1 MADYAAPLADMRFA
15 LDTVARLPELAAL
28 PDFAHADAELV
39 DAVMEGAS
47 KLASEMIAPL
57 NAVGDKQG
65 SRLENGVVRTPAGWK
80 EAYQAY
86 VDGGW
91 NAVAFDEAIG
101 GQGLPRALNACV
113 IEMWTSASMAWA
125 LNPLLTVGAVEAL
138 EAHGTAELRQRYL
151 GKLVSGEWTASMNL
165 TEPQA
170 GSDVGAMR
178 TRATREGDHYRV
190 KGQKIFITY
199 GDHDLTPNI
208 VHMVLARSPDG
219 PLGTSGLSL
228 FLIPKYLVN
237 ADGSLGARNDV
248 RPVSL
253 EHKLGIHASPTCVM
267 AYGDNDG
274 AIGWLVGEENRGM
287 ECMFTMMNNA
297 RLQVGLQGLA
307 IAERAYQ
314 QARDYA
320 RTRVQGKPVT
330 ATVPGDYPIAH
341 HPDVRRMLLSMRAR
355 IEAMRALVYYVAAMI
370 DRGHH
375 STDAET
381 RARFQARADLL
392 IPVVKAWC
400 TDQGVAIA
408 SLGVQIHGG
417 MGFIEEDGAAQHYR
431 DARIATIYEG
441 TNGIQANDL
450 VGRKVQRDNG
460 AAAAALIAEMR
471 GAADGN
477 RALAAGIDALDD
489 ATEWLVTN
497 ARERALTLS
506 GAVPYLD
513 LMGVVTGGWLLT
525 LEAKEAKRRLDAKDG
540 DASFNKA
547 KLGTARFYD
556 EQVLATAPA
565 LLPAIEGGETVLGFD
580 LEAL

>member
-1 MADYAAPLADMRFA
+1 MANYTAPLADMRFA

-28 PDFAHADAELV
+28 PGFAHADAELV
-39 DAVMEGAS
+39 DAVMDGAATF
-47 KLASEMIAPL
+47 ASDVVAPL
-57 NAVGDKQG
+57 NAIGDKQG
-65 SRLENGVVRTPAGWK
+65 SRLENGVVRTPGGFK
-80 EAYQAY
+80 EAYKAY

-91 NAVAFDEAIG
+91 NAVAFGEAIG

-113 IEMWTSASMAWA
+113 TEMWTSASMAWA

-138 EAHGTAELRQRYL
+138 EAHGSDELKRLYL
-151 GKLVSGEWTASMNL
+151 GKLVSGEWPASMNL

-178 TRATREGDHYRV
+178 TRATRDGDRYRI

-199 GDHDLTPNI
+199 GDHDLSDNI

-219 PLGTSGLSL
+219 PPGTAGLSL
-228 FLIPKYLVN
+228 FLVPKYFVN
-237 ADGSLGARNDV
+237 ADGSIGAKNDL

-274 AIGWLVGEENRGM
+274 AVGWLVGEENRGM
-287 ECMFTMMNNA
+287 ECMFTMMNSA

-314 QARDYA
+314 HARDYA
-320 RTRVQGKPVT
+320 NTRVQGRPVT
-330 ATVPGDYPIAH
+330 ATVPGEYPIVY

-355 IEAMRALVYYVAAMI
+355 IEAMRALVYYAAATI
-370 DRGHH
+370 DRASHAA
-375 STDAET
+375 DAAA

-400 TDQGVAIA
+400 TDQGVLVA
-408 SLGVQIHGG
+408 SIGIQVHGG
-417 MGFIEEDGAAQHYR
+417 MGFIEETGAAQYYR
-431 DARIATIYEG
+431 DARIAPIYEG

-450 VGRKVQRDNG
+450 LGRKVQRDGG

-471 GAADGN
+471 EAANGTV
-477 RALAAGIDALDD
+477 ALKTGIDTLED
-489 ATEWLVTN
+489 ATTWLVAN
-497 ARERALTLS
+497 AKERALTLS
-506 GAVPYLD
+506 GAVPYLE
-513 LMGVVTGGWLLT
+513 LLGIVAGGWLLT
-525 LEAKEAKRRLDAKDG
+525 LEAAEARRRLDAGVG
-540 DASFNKA
+540 DAGFNNA
-547 KLGTARFYD
+547 KLVTARFYD
-556 EQVLATAPA
+556 EQILATAPGLRA
-565 LLPAIEGGETVLGFD
+565 AIMGGATIMDFD
-580 LEAL
+580 IAQL

>member
-1 MADYAAPLADMRFA
+1 MADYTAPLADMRFA
-15 LDTVARLPELAAL
+15 LDTAAGLSQLATLPAFHHVA
-28 PDFAHADAELV
+28 PDLV
-39 DAVMEGAS
+39 DAVMAGAA
-47 KLASEMIAPL
+47 KLASEVIAPI
-57 NAVGDKQG
+57 NVIGDRQG
-65 SRLENGVVRTPAGWK
+65 SQFENGVVRTAPGFK

-86 VDGGW
+86 VEGGW
-91 NAVAFDEAIG
+91 NAVAFAEAIG
-101 GQGLPRALNACV
+101 GQGLPRALDMCLT
-113 IEMWTSASMAWA
+113 EMWTSGSMAWA
-125 LNPLLTVGAVEAL
+125 LNPLLTAGAVEAL
-138 EAHGTAELRQRYL
+138 EMHGSQGLKQLYL

-170 GSDVGAMR
+170 GSDVGAIR
-178 TRATREGDHYRV
+178 TRATREGDHYRI

-199 GDHDLTPNI
+199 GEHDLTPNI

-219 PLGTSGLSL
+219 PPGTAGLSL

-237 ADGSLGARNDV
+237 ADGTLGARNDL
-248 RPVSL
+248 RAVSL

-274 AIGWLVGEENRGM
+274 AVGWLVGDENRGM

-314 QARDYA
+314 HARDYA

-330 ATVPGDYPIAH
+330 ATGPGDHPIIH

-355 IEAMRALVYYVAAMI
+355 IEAMRALVYYAAAMI
-370 DRGHH
+370 DRGRH
-375 STDAET
+375 STDSTT
-381 RARFQARADLL
+381 RQRCHERADLL

-417 MGFIEEDGAAQHYR
+417 MGFIEETGAAQYYR
-431 DARIATIYEG
+431 DARIAPIYEG

-450 VGRKVQRDNG
+450 VSRKVQRDG

-471 GAADGN
+471 NEANANPTLTAAIGALEDG
-477 RALAAGIDALDD
+477 
-489 ATEWLVTN
+489 TTWLEAN
-497 ARERALTLS
+497 AKERAVTLS
-506 GAVPYLD
+506 GAAPYLE
-513 LMGVVTGGWLLT
+513 LMGIVAGGWLLS
-525 LEAKEAKRRLDAKDG
+525 LEAREARHRLDSRQG
-540 DASFNKA
+540 DAAFYRA
-547 KLGTARFYD
+547 KCVTARFYD
-556 EQVLATAPA
+556 EHFLALAPG
-565 LLPAIEGGETVLGFD
+565 LLPAIKGGETVLGFD
-580 LEAL
+580 LALL

>member
-1 MADYAAPLADMRFA
+1 MADYSAPLADMRFA
-15 LDTVARLPELAAL
+15 LDAIAHLPELAVL
-28 PDFAHADAELV
+28 PGFTHADPDLV
-39 DAVMEGAS
+39 DAVIEGAATF
-47 KLASEMIAPL
+47 ASEVVAPL
-57 NAVGDKQG
+57 NVVGDKQG
-65 SRLENGVVRTPAGWK
+65 SRLENGVVRTPDGFK
-80 EAYQAY
+80 EAYKAF

-113 IEMWTSASMAWA
+113 TEMWTSASMAWA

-138 EAHGTAELRQRYL
+138 EAHGSDELKRLYL
-151 GKLVSGEWTASMNL
+151 GKLVSGEWPASMNL

-178 TRATREGDHYRV
+178 TRATRDGDRYRI

-199 GDHDLTPNI
+199 GDHDLSDNI

-219 PLGTSGLSL
+219 PPGTAGLSL
-228 FLIPKYLVN
+228 FLIPKYLVD
-237 ADGSLGARNDV
+237 ADGSLGAKNDL

-274 AIGWLVGEENRGM
+274 AVGWLVGEENRGM
-287 ECMFTMMNNA
+287 ECMFTMMNSA

-314 QARDYA
+314 HARDYA

-330 ATVPGDYPIAH
+330 ATAPGAYPIVH

-355 IEAMRALVYYVAAMI
+355 IEAMRALVYYAAAML
-370 DRGHH
+370 DRANH
-375 STDAET
+375 TVDAAA
-381 RARFQARADLL
+381 RAAAQARADLL

-400 TDQGVAIA
+400 TDQGVLVA
-408 SLGVQIHGG
+408 SIGIQIHGG
-417 MGFIEEDGAAQHYR
+417 MGFIEETGAAQYYR
-431 DARIATIYEG
+431 DARIAPIYEG

-450 VGRKVQRDNG
+450 LGRKVQRDGG

-471 GAADGN
+471 AAANGN

-489 ATEWLVTN
+489 ATRWLVAN
-497 ARERALTLS
+497 AKERALTLS
-506 GAVPYLD
+506 GAVPYLE
-513 LMGVVTGGWLLT
+513 LMGIVAGGWLLA
-525 LEAKEAKRRLDAKDG
+525 LEAKEARRRLDANTG
-540 DASFNKA
+540 DAAFNKA
-547 KLGTARFYD
+547 KLATAHFYD
-556 EQVLATAPA
+556 EQVLATASG
-565 LLPAIEGGETVLGFD
+565 LLPAIKGGETVLGFD
-580 LEAL
+580 LAAL

>member
-1 MADYAAPLADMRFA
+1 MADYTAPLADMRFA
-15 LDTVARLPELAAL
+15 LDTAAGLSQLATLPAFHHVA
-28 PDFAHADAELV
+28 PDLV
-39 DAVMEGAS
+39 DAVMAGAA
-47 KLASEMIAPL
+47 KLASEVVAPL
-57 NAVGDKQG
+57 NVIGDRQG
-65 SRLENGVVRTPAGWK
+65 SQFENGVVRTPPGFR
-80 EAYQAY
+80 EAYEAY
-86 VDGGW
+86 VGGGW
-91 NAVAFDEAIG
+91 NGVAFAEEIG
-101 GQGLPRALNACV
+101 GQGLPRALNICLT
-113 IEMWTSASMAWA
+113 EMWTSASMAWA

-138 EAHGTAELRQRYL
+138 EIHGSETLKRVYL

-178 TRATREGDHYRV
+178 TRATRENDHYRI
-190 KGQKIFITY
+190 KGQKIFISY
-199 GDHDLTPNI
+199 GEHDLTPNI

-219 PLGTSGLSL
+219 PPGTAGLSL

-237 ADGSLGARNDV
+237 PDGSLGTRNDL
-248 RPVSL
+248 RAVSL

-267 AYGDNDG
+267 AYGDNEG

-314 QARDYA
+314 HARDYA

-330 ATVPGDYPIAH
+330 ATGPGDYSIIH

-355 IEAMRALVYYVAAMI
+355 IEAMRALVYYAAAMI

-375 STDAET
+375 STDAT
-381 RARFQARADLL
+381 MRLRFQARADLL

-417 MGFIEEDGAAQHYR
+417 MGFIEETGAAQYYR
-431 DARIATIYEG
+431 DARIAPIYEG

-450 VGRKVQRDNG
+450 VGRKVQRDG
-460 AAAAALIAEMR
+460 SAAAALIAEIRQVANANPTLM
-471 GAADGN
+471 AA
-477 RALAAGIDALDD
+477 IDTLED
-489 ATEWLVTN
+489 ATNWLVAN
-497 ARERALTLS
+497 AKERALTLS
-506 GAVPYLD
+506 GATPYLE
-513 LMGVVTGGWLLT
+513 LMGIVAGGWLLS
-525 LEAKEAKRRLDAKDG
+525 LEAIEAKRRLDAGEG
-540 DASFNKA
+540 DAEFSRA
-547 KLGTARFYD
+547 KCVTARFYD
-556 EQVLATAPA
+556 EQFLVLAPA
-565 LLPAIEGGETVLGFD
+565 LLPAIKGGETLLDFD
-580 LEAL
+580 LGLF

>member
-1 MADYAAPLADMRFA
+1 MADYIAPLADMRFA
-15 LDTVARLPELAAL
+15 LDTIAGLPQLAAL
-28 PDFAHADAELV
+28 PDFAHAAPDLV
-39 DAVMEGAS
+39 DAVMAGAA
-47 KLASEMIAPL
+47 KLASEVIAPL
-57 NAVGDKQG
+57 NVVGDKQG
-65 SRLENGVVRTPAGWK
+65 SRLENGVVRTPDGFK
-80 EAYQAY
+80 EAYRAY

-91 NAVAFDEAIG
+91 NALAFDEAIG
-101 GQGLPRALNACV
+101 GQGLPRALNICV
-113 IEMWTSASMAWA
+113 TEMWTSASMAWA

-138 EAHGTAELRQRYL
+138 EAHGTDELRRRYL

-178 TRATREGDHYRV
+178 TRATREGDHYRI

-199 GDHDLTPNI
+199 GEHDLTPNI

-219 PLGTSGLSL
+219 PPGTAGLSL
-228 FLIPKYLVN
+228 FLVPKYPVD
-237 ADGSLGARNDV
+237 ADGGLGPKNDL
-248 RPVSL
+248 RAVSL

-267 AYGDNDG
+267 AYGDNEG

-320 RTRVQGKPVT
+320 RIRVQGQPVT
-330 ATVPGDYPIAH
+330 ATAPGDYPIVH

-355 IEAMRALVYYVAAMI
+355 IEAMRALVYYAAAMI

-375 STDAET
+375 SADAET

-417 MGFIEEDGAAQHYR
+417 MGFIEETGAAQHYR
-431 DARIATIYEG
+431 DARIAPIYEG
-441 TNGIQANDL
+441 TNGVQANDL
-450 VGRKVQRDNG
+450 VGRKVQRDGG

-471 GAADGN
+471 DAAGN
-477 RALAAGIDALDD
+477 RALTAGVDALDG
-489 ATEWLVTN
+489 ATAWLVAN
-497 ARERALTLS
+497 AKERALTLS
-506 GAVPYLD
+506 GAVPYLE
-513 LMGVVTGGWLLT
+513 LMGIVTGGWLLT
-525 LEAKEAKRRLDAKDG
+525 LESKEAKRRLDATDG
-540 DASFNKA
+540 DASFNQA
-547 KLGTARFYD
+547 KLVTARFY
-556 EQVLATAPA
+556 EEHVLAAAPA
-565 LLPAIEGGETVLGFD
+565 LLPAIKGGETVLGFD